1 MSPDHYSSFCV
12 CVKVLASGCWT
23 KAVLGVLSEHRHS
36 FSDQLCLRLIRQ
48 KISQNILESL
58 PRVIREQLF
67 QQGCSVVRR
76 ELWSAVRDFLTP
88 NLWVPFM
95 YVFYQTELK
104 HLEIPALIRSQD
116 R

>member
-1 MSPDHYSSFCV
+1 MVASV
-12 CVKVLASGCWT
+12 CWTRAVLTVLAD
-23 KAVLGVLSEHRHS
+23 HRHT

-48 KISQNILESL
+48 KISINILDKL

-67 QQGCSVVRR
+67 QQGCSLVRR

-95 YVFYQTELK
+95 YVFYQPELK

>member
-1 MSPDHYSSFCV
+1 M
-12 CVKVLASGCWT
+12 KVVASAAWT
-23 KAVLGVLSEHRHS
+23 KAVLAVLSSHRHT
-36 FSDQLCLRLIRQ
+36 FSDGLCLRLLRQ
-48 KISQNILESL
+48 KISQNILDCL
-58 PRVIREQLF
+58 PRVVREQLF

-76 ELWSAVRDFLTP
+76 QLWSAVRDFLTP

-95 YVFYQTELK
+95 YVFYQPELK